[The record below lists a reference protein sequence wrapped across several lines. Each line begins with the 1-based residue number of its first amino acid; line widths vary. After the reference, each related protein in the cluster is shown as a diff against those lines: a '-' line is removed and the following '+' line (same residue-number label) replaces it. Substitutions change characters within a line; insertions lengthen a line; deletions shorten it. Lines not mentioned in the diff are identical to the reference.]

1 MYVQRVPARKCVNR
15 RADNTIT
22 KIKQKTNE
30 QTTIYKTWKTKI
42 RATRYN
48 INLTKN
54 NIQS

>member
-42 RATRYN
+42 PATRYN